1 MAKSWK
7 PEVVADS
14 NDEWCG
20 NAIRFATRE
29 EADAYNDDLMRR
41 WSSVRGWRSIELSD
55 PVNYRWE
62 GKLVEVKP

>member
-7 PEVVADS
+7 PEVIADS
-14 NDEWCG
+14 SDKWCG

-29 EADAYNDDLMRR
+29 EADAYNDDFMRR
-41 WSSVRGWRSIELSD
+41 WISVRGWRSIESSD

-62 GKLVEVKP
+62 GKLVEVKS